1 MMRRTALIASAVT
14 AILLWLS
21 PIAQAQTSDEPAQ
34 SAVPDFSAVD
44 GHSLAAAPATEAAAP
59 ATEAAAPAKEKPAT
73 VVSAEPVEASV
84 DKPLDSE
91 MEDVKKALL
100 KLKRDLVILEE
111 DLLFPASSQVS
122 VFLSMDLGDFFQLD
136 SVVLKLNGKEVAS
149 HLYTDKQIDALYRG
163 GVQKVYVGNVK
174 QGDNSI
180 TAFFTGRGPS
190 GRDYR
195 RATTVDF
202 EKSFEPTFVELAI
215 SDSTAKYQPE
225 FRAAVSN

>member
-1 MMRRTALIASAVT
+1 MMRRTALIATLLT
-14 AILLWLS
+14 ASTIWLS
-21 PIAQAQTSDEPAQ
+21 GVVQASEASDEIQAESSPPAFA
-34 SAVPDFSAVD
+34 SE
-44 GHSLAAAPATEAAAP
+44 APPEP
-59 ATEAAAPAKEKPAT
+59 A
-73 VVSAEPVEASV
+73 
-84 DKPLDSE
+84 KPLDNE
-91 MEDVKKALL
+91 MEDVKKALI

-111 DLLFPASSQVS
+111 DLLFPASSQIS

-149 HLYTDKQIDALYRG
+149 HLYTDRQVDALYRG
-163 GVQKVYVGNVK
+163 GVQKVFVGNVK
-174 QGDNSI
+174 QGDNTL
-180 TAFFTGRGPS
+180 TAFFTGRGPN